1 MSNLG
6 LVFALL
12 GAACAAFLTSIGSA
26 KAVSLVGQAS
36 AGLLSEEPSMS
47 GKVLPLQLLCG
58 TKGIYGFL
66 TAIFILCKIGVIG
79 SGAETL
85 SLEQGLLY
93 FVASLPV
100 AIGGYFAAVYQG
112 KVAVSSVSMIAR
124 QPKLSSK
131 AVSTTSFV
139 ELYALL
145 PVVIS
150 FVAIYAIG

>member
-12 GAACAAFLTSIGSA
+12 GAACAVLMASIGSA

-36 AGLLSEEPSMS
+36 AGLISEEPSMS
-47 GKVLPLQLLCG
+47 NKLLPLQLLCA
-58 TKGIYGFL
+58 TKGLYGFL
-66 TAIFILCKIGVIG
+66 TAIFVLIKIGVIG
-79 SGAETL
+79 SSTSSL

-93 FVASLPV
+93 FVACLPV
-100 AIGGYFAAVYQG
+100 AIAGYFAAVHQG
-112 KVAVSSVSMIAR
+112 KMAVSAVSLMAR

-131 AVSTTSFV
+131 GVAMTSFV